1 MAKLERVSLASNSSW
16 ERTRG
21 VATRL
26 AFAMCLLTVLR
37 DHAQSQT
44 SAVPSGQNAA
54 SYQFSVDVDLVVLP
68 IAVRDRQGRQVP
80 DLRESDFKIYEDHVL
95 QPIRLFRHEDIP
107 VVAGLLVDHS
117 GSMRP
122 KIAEVIAGARAFV
135 RSSNPEDR
143 MFVVNFNETVSLGLP
158 DAIGFTANAD
168 QLERAIWQ
176 APAVGETA
184 LYDAIV
190 EALARLQ
197 AGGRDK
203 KVLVVISDGADNA
216 SAHSLTQALEMAE
229 RSSAIIYVVGL
240 FAPDDPDA
248 NPRVLSRLA
257 QATGGEAYFPG
268 EPSAAV
274 EICERIARDIRN
286 QYTLGYVVPNGKRDG
301 VYRAIRVD
309 AQATGHGKLVAR
321 TRAGYIR
328 GAKPSRPKDEDE
340 K

>member
-1 MAKLERVSLASNSSW
+1 LPRNLSR

-21 VATRL
+21 IAITL
-26 AFAMCLLTVLR
+26 ALAMSFLVVPGAP
-37 DHAQSQT
+37 AQSQ
-44 SAVPSGQNAA
+44 AA
-54 SYQFSVDVDLVVLP
+54 AAYQISVDVDLVVLP
-68 IAVRDRQGRQVP
+68 VAVRDRQGHLVS
-80 DLRESDFKIYEDHVL
+80 DLDASDFKIYEDRVP
-95 QPIRLFRHEDIP
+95 QPIRLFRHEDVP

-135 RSSNPEDR
+135 RSSNSEDR

-158 DAIGFTANAD
+158 DAIGFSADAD
-168 QLERAIWQ
+168 QLERAIWRAQ
-176 APAVGETA
+176 AVGETA

-190 EALARLQ
+190 QALARLQ

-216 SAHSLTQALEMAE
+216 SSHSLAEALDMAE
-229 RSSAIIYVVGL
+229 RSSAIIYTVGL

-248 NPRVLSRLA
+248 NPKVLSRLA
-257 QATGGEAYFPG
+257 QETGGEAFFPRQ
-268 EPSAAV
+268 PSAV
-274 EICERIARDIRN
+274 TEICERIARDIRN
-286 QYTLGYVVPNGKRDG
+286 QYTIGFVSTNAKRAG

-309 AQATGHGKLVAR
+309 AQVPGHGKLFVR
-321 TRAGYIR
+321 TRPGYIG
-328 GAKPSRPKDEDE
+328 GAQPSRPKNEDE